1 MMQSETVNMES
12 LECGLRRRRNRTN
25 SVYRRG
31 SATITVAERLIIPLI
46 QDIDNDDRLEEGE
59 TKEESLE
66 KSKKIHMVD
75 LVLKIKL
82 DRELAIIIAAIWGR
96 TRSDLHSYLD
106 ISASTVVIVGFAV
119 NIYMAANKQRF
130 EGEKMAQDPSFER
143 RLKHFISH
151 IEADLASDRET
162 LALRISQLG
171 KKEVLQC
178 ISDIR
183 TEKKLRACSR
193 VSYKIHQACNTAE
206 HVIRGDLEGIS
217 SLWIK
222 RRWIASYSNKKLY
235 AFYTFRSQSERDF
248 NSYSGDPT
256 KKYPTDKNISADWY
270 ELWHLMNMEARD
282 VTHPYHFR
290 VIGDLMRV
298 ITRSLGNRKLDSS
311 SVELLHR
318 YRKY

>member
-1 MMQSETVNMES
+1 
-12 LECGLRRRRNRTN
+12 
-25 SVYRRG
+25 
-31 SATITVAERLIIPLI
+31 
-46 QDIDNDDRLEEGE
+46 
-59 TKEESLE
+59 
-66 KSKKIHMVD
+66 MVD

-206 HVIRGDLEGIS
+206 HVIHADLEGTTGLWTKPS
-217 SLWIK
+217 WPFRVSKSL
-222 RRWIASYSNKKLY
+222 S

-248 NSYSGDPT
+248 NSYSGDRT
-256 KKYPTDKNISADWY
+256 KKYPTDKNISADWS